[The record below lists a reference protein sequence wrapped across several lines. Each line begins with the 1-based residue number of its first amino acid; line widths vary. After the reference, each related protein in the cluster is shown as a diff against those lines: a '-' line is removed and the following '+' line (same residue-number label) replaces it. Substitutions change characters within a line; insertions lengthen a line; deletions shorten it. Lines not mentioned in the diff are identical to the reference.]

1 MATSTARDSEVGD
14 RSSGTLLTM
23 EAVQAMMPV
32 SKMLQT
38 GNNMMWT
45 EEECVVENV
54 EHQRLPVTMSKDVR
68 R

>member
-1 MATSTARDSEVGD
+1 MATSTAGDSEVGD
-14 RSSGTLLTM
+14 RSSSTPWTLLTM

-38 GNNMMWT
+38 GSNMMWT

-54 EHQRLPVTMSKDVR
+54 RSKKGKKQT
-68 R
+68 

>member
-38 GNNMMWT
+38 GNNIMWT

>member
-1 MATSTARDSEVGD
+1 
-14 RSSGTLLTM
+14 M

-38 GNNMMWT
+38 GSNMMWT

-54 EHQRLPVTMSKDVR
+54 EQT
-68 R
+68 

>member
-1 MATSTARDSEVGD
+1 
-14 RSSGTLLTM
+14 
-23 EAVQAMMPV
+23 MMPV
-32 SKMLQT
+32 RKMLQT